1 MGRHAMLRYII
12 KRLVY
17 MVPTLIGMSIIA
29 FLIIQLPPGDYLTS
43 MLASTADS
51 GANVNEAQIARY
63 REIYGFDDPFIV
75 QYWKWISGIL
85 FRGDF
90 GHSFEWNRP
99 VWDLIAE
106 RMAPTLSVS
115 VLALLFVWAVSLP
128 IGIYSAMRR
137 HSVGDYTFTFLGF
150 LGLAIPNFI
159 MALTLMYLAYRYM
172 GQTVGG
178 LFSREYADAPWSW
191 AKFGDLLS
199 HLWIPIIVIGT
210 NGTAALIRILRANLT
225 DELNK
230 PYVVTARAK
239 GLPEYRAVLKYPVRI
254 ALNPFVSAIG
264 WVLPELISGVTITA
278 IVLNLPMMGPLLLRA
293 LTVQDMYLAGSI
305 ILLLGVLTLIG
316 MLISDILLAF
326 LDPRIRFN

>member
-1 MGRHAMLRYII
+1 MIRYII
-12 KRLVY
+12 KRLIY
-17 MVPTLIGMSIIA
+17 MIPTLFGMSIIA

-43 MLASTADS
+43 MLASMADS
-51 GANVNEAQIARY
+51 GVNVDQAQVERY
-63 REIYGFDDPFIV
+63 REIYGFNDNIVV
-75 QYWKWISGIL
+75 QYGKWISGIL

-99 VWDLIAE
+99 VLDLIFE
-106 RMAPTLSVS
+106 RMGPTLMISVA
-115 VLALLFVWAVSLP
+115 ALLFVWAVSLP
-128 IGIYSAMRR
+128 VGIYSAVRR

-150 LGLAIPNFI
+150 IGLAIPNFI
-159 MALTLMYLAYRYM
+159 LALVLMYISYKFL

-178 LFSREYADAPWSW
+178 LFSREYVDAPWSW
-191 AKFGDLLS
+191 DKFVDLLS
-199 HLWIPIIVIGT
+199 HLWIPLIVIGT

-230 PYVVTARAK
+230 PYVVTAKAK
-239 GLPEYRAVLKYPVRI
+239 GLPEYKVVLKYPVRI

-278 IVLNLPMMGPLLLRA
+278 IVLNLPMVGPLLLRA

-316 MLISDILLAF
+316 MLISDILLAV